1 MQQGKSF
8 VEILNEQ
15 VLSDKTVLP
24 TFDRTSMRI
33 QEEIAKEDPDVTL
46 IEELIL
52 HDQSLTSQVL
62 RLANSA
68 FYKGLVKVSTVR
80 NAIIRLG
87 IKEVANIV
95 MLLTHQKNFYSKDPF
110 VSKVMKKLWQ
120 HSVGCAVGSQWLANH
135 CGFKAIANEAFTA
148 GLLHDVGKLFL
159 LMVIENMKLAKEI
172 DSQPSY
178 TLLNEAMSSLHTEH
192 GSSLLENW
200 NVPEIYC
207 NVAREHHSEKFDSG
221 NVLLV
226 LVRLVDQACN
236 KMGIGLNEDPS
247 LLLAATSEAHVLGL
261 SEVVLAELEIALED
275 SLSFA

>member
-110 VSKVMKKLWQ
+110 
-120 HSVGCAVGSQWLANH
+120 
-135 CGFKAIANEAFTA
+135 
-148 GLLHDVGKLFL
+148 
-159 LMVIENMKLAKEI
+159 
-172 DSQPSY
+172 
-178 TLLNEAMSSLHTEH
+178 
-192 GSSLLENW
+192 
-200 NVPEIYC
+200 
-207 NVAREHHSEKFDSG
+207 
-221 NVLLV
+221 
-226 LVRLVDQACN
+226 
-236 KMGIGLNEDPS
+236 
-247 LLLAATSEAHVLGL
+247 
-261 SEVVLAELEIALED
+261 
-275 SLSFA
+275 